1 MLQKASARRIPA
13 MRTGAVGEQVSV
25 AVVDQ
30 IPLFREGLSVRVLR
44 DPGMRLAGV
53 TGHPNAA
60 MMLRERLGVDVLVVD
75 AMLDPRG
82 RLAALLTESN
92 SSLTVVMLVR
102 EPYLTRQFLASMLS
116 AGVHGLVLHSSPPER
131 ILEAIRRSHRE
142 GHYLDPTLAPLVADG
157 RGAAEP
163 GTSGPTVR
171 PLSQREYQV
180 LQLIS
185 DGLSNQGVA
194 DALVLSVETVRTH
207 IKGVLRKLAARD
219 RAHAVAIGFRAGLLG
234 QYGENVAR
242 PGGIDRRRPE
252 VAGSDV
258 TRADVPGSDVA
269 VSVAAPR
276 RPDDLTEP
284 RMSMS

>member
-44 DPGMRLAGV
+44 DPGMRLVGV

-60 MMLRERLGVDVLVVD
+60 VMLRERLGVDVLVVD

-82 RLAALLTESN
+82 RLAAMLTESN
-92 SSLTVVMLVR
+92 SCLTVVMLVR
-102 EPYLTRQFLASMLS
+102 EPYLTSEFLSLMLS
-116 AGVHGLVLHSSPPER
+116 SGVHGLVLHSSPPER
-131 ILEAIRRSHRE
+131 ILEAIRRSRSE
-142 GHYLDPTLAPLVADG
+142 GHYLDPTLAPLVVGQRQAPTAQKQ
-157 RGAAEP
+157 GAAP
-163 GTSGPTVR
+163 KQAATR

-185 DGLSNQGVA
+185 DGLSNQGIA

-207 IKGVLRKLAARD
+207 IKGVLRKLSARD
-219 RAHAVAIGFRAGLLG
+219 RAHAVAIGFRTGLLS
-234 QYGENVAR
+234 QYG
-242 PGGIDRRRPE
+242 DS
-252 VAGSDV
+252 VAGPAV
-258 TRADVPGSDVA
+258 VP
-269 VSVAAPR
+269 PR
-276 RPDDLTEP
+276 RSDEHTMT
-284 RMSMS
+284 MS

>member
-1 MLQKASARRIPA
+1 MLQKASTRRIPA
-13 MRTGAVGEQVSV
+13 MRTGAVGEQVNV

-44 DPGMRLAGV
+44 DPGMRLVGV

-75 AMLDPRG
+75 AVLDPRG
-82 RLAALLTESN
+82 RLAAALTECN
-92 SSLTVVMLVR
+92 SGLTVVMLVR
-102 EPYLTRQFLASMLS
+102 EPYLTSMFLNSMLS
-116 AGVHGLVLHSSPPER
+116 AGVHGLVLHCSPPER
-131 ILEAIRRSHRE
+131 ILEAIRRSHHE
-142 GHYLDPTLAPLVADG
+142 GHYLDPTLAPLVAAERGAPG
-157 RGAAEP
+157 RGARE
-163 GTSGPTVR
+163 TSTR
-171 PLSQREYQV
+171 PLSHREHQV

-234 QYGENVAR
+234 QYGENVAG
-242 PGGIDRRRPE
+242 PGGIARREPDM
-252 VAGSDV
+252 AL
-258 TRADVPGSDVA
+258 T
-269 VSVAAPR
+269 VAAPR

-284 RMSMS
+284 HMSMS